1 MTTNKFSPNLSRC
14 VRVRIRVIDVKGKC
28 AAGYQPRDVFYLNDF
43 LFESEKPVC
52 IHAIS
57 ALGHV
62 AYALSHGM
70 DPGFFGSDGVFLSCP
85 DPGRPYGDGKVIFR
99 LEVVE

>member
-1 MTTNKFSPNLSRC
+1 MK
-14 VRVRIRVIDVKGKC
+14 VRIEVAEVDGKC
-28 AAGYQPRDVFYLNDF
+28 AAGYRGGEEFYLNGF
-43 LFESEKPVC
+43 LIESERPLC

-70 DPGFFGSDGVFLSCP
+70 DPGFFGSEGVFLSCP
-85 DPGRPYGDGKVIFR
+85 DPGRPYGDGRVIFR
-99 LEVVE
+99 LEVVK